1 MLRLLR
7 CVYCE
12 LVDAEL
18 ALWEVAVLWI
28 EERSEEREVG
38 GGGGIRRVTLARVEE
53 EDADEVELRN
63 VDDPGVDAGR
73 WGGRTGGDCSAPPL
87 EPADWVDAGR

>member
-38 GGGGIRRVTLARVEE
+38 GGGGARRVVEE
-53 EDADEVELRN
+53 EDAEEVEFRK

-73 WGGRTGGDCSAPPL
+73 WGG
-87 EPADWVDAGR
+87 